1 MTEQEQVTHLRTLRA
16 ERTQAQ
22 HEVDKYTMLRHQA
35 MQRRAFVQS
44 RIDRMLE
51 QGISDDV

>member
-1 MTEQEQVTHLRTLRA
+1 MTEHEQITHLRTLKA

-35 MQRRAFVQS
+35 MQRRAFIQS